1 MPIARRLL
9 QIVAFICTLLIGA
22 AAMAVVVTQTAWFK
36 DWMRGFIVRQ
46 ASGYLNGELSIG
58 RLDGNLLFGVELE
71 DVEVR
76 MNGKP
81 VVQIKD
87 VALDYNV
94 FAFVSGNA
102 ILDDIRLNEPVIHL
116 ERTAEGWNL
125 TRLVRART
133 PDTPARRRPIEI
145 GEIGVSAG
153 ALFVD
158 GRPSGVAG
166 AVGTSGV
173 VVPARV
179 ERLDA
184 SVGVKSD
191 EHALVID
198 IAHVSL
204 RMGDPSLGI
213 NALSG
218 VITRT
223 DGTVKLDNVSLR
235 TEESSLRVNG
245 TITTSDDGSRYVDVT
260 ASSDKFDTDEIG
272 RAVPALR
279 NYGLQPAFE
288 VAARGPLNRLD
299 VDANVRDAAI
309 GEFVADLI
317 VEASGPRRHVAGSVS
332 MTHLNAAPF
341 YAATEG
347 RRRSLAMDV
356 TGRAQI
362 DLELPNQG
370 RPIRGTYVL
379 NAVQARFAGYEAR
392 DVAARGSIDGRT
404 IRVDGAAR
412 AYGGGASAKGTFVV
426 GSQPAIDLTG
436 RVSDVDLRRLPQALK
451 IPAVASDLQFAYTL
465 KSGGGVY
472 EADAQFDDSVA
483 AGASIAAGTRGRFT
497 FGGGTTPS
505 YAAQGSVANLDPQQ
519 VGREFALSALARD
532 RFRGRVNATF
542 DLTGSGGGRYPLLIE
557 ATGRAVDSEL
567 FGATFPQLDFT
578 TRFADGDAR
587 VQARGTFAGLDPRV
601 ITADDRLEGEL
612 SGSVDAGA
620 TFRNYSAGISVDSMD
635 ISGRVDLDRSSVAGI
650 AIDSASAE
658 GKYANREGQ
667 LTRLE
672 IVGSDVKATAQGAI
686 ALNDT
691 GASNLTVHVETP
703 ALDKVGEILRRPLK
717 GAVAADGTITGN
729 GRELK
734 AAGTLQGSNI
744 AYGDNGALT
753 LSSTFDVSVPDLT
766 PAAATVRAQSN
777 ATFLHI
783 GGQDLRQLT
792 ADTTYSNSELAF
804 KASAQEGQRELD
816 AQGTATLHPDH
827 QEVHLHTLTLR
838 AEQSQ
843 WTTVPGAEAALRVRG
858 DRVDVENLRLTSGD
872 QRIEADGTVG
882 APTDVL
888 RVRAEDVDVAQ
899 LDRLLLGDQRFAGRL
914 DADMAVTGPRN
925 AIRAEGEFTLTQ
937 GAFRQFKFESLSG
950 KVDYVGPGMKLD
962 VRLQQSPQA
971 WLTASGYAP
980 LSLFRPNPAGTE
992 GHETAAEGEGID
1004 LQVMTSDIDF
1014 GVIQGFTSYVTNVT
1028 GVLKADVKVSGTG
1041 HDPHF
1046 NGTVDVRGGTFA
1058 IPDLGTTYT
1067 GLDTRVSLTTDEVTI
1082 EQMRLVDE
1090 HQKVMT
1096 IGGTLAVHERAVGA
1110 VDVKVQSEDF
1120 EVIDNDLADLKL
1132 DTDMRVTGELRAPR
1146 IEGFVE
1152 VETGT
1157 VDVARVLDLTTADA
1171 YATEAITPETE
1182 GAAAVQAETVSTPME
1197 TSLLDAIEVNLG
1209 VAVPSNLVLRGTDLR
1224 PANAPID
1231 IGDINVTVGGAL
1243 QVRKAPGARPQIVG
1257 EVNTVR
1263 GNYTFQGRRFE
1274 ILRDGRI
1281 GFAGG
1286 DELDPTVDI
1295 QARRIISGVET
1306 IVHVQGSMRQPEL
1319 AFSSRPPLDQADI
1332 LSLIVFN
1339 VPINE
1344 LGENQQV
1351 SLAERAG
1358 ALAGGYLVSGLTQS
1372 VANALEL
1379 DEFEIQ
1385 PLDDA
1390 GGASL
1395 SIGEQVGERLFF
1407 RIRQGF
1413 GAAEATE
1420 FILEYQVRD
1429 FLRLQGAVAETSG
1442 ATQTRTFRR
1451 VERGGLDLIF
1461 FFSY

>member
-1 MPIARRLL
+1 MSIARRLL

-22 AAMAVVVTQTAWFK
+22 AAMAVVVSQTAWFK

-46 ASGYLNGELSIG
+46 ATNYLNGELSIG

-71 DVEVR
+71 DVELR

-87 VALDYNV
+87 VGLDYSV
-94 FAFVSGNA
+94 FAFASGDA
-102 ILDDIRLNEPVIHL
+102 IIDDIRLNEPVIHL
-116 ERTAEGWNL
+116 ERTEDGWNL
-125 TRLVRART
+125 ARLVRART
-133 PDTPARRRPIEI
+133 PQASRRRPIEI

-153 ALFVD
+153 SLFVD

-179 ERLDA
+179 DRLDA

-191 EHALVID
+191 QNSLVVD
-198 IAHVSL
+198 IAHLSL

-223 DGTVKLDNVSLR
+223 DSTVTLDNVSLR

-245 TITTSDDGSRYVDVT
+245 TITTNDDGSRHVDVM

-272 RAVPALR
+272 QSVPALR
-279 NYGLQPAFE
+279 GYGLQPAFE
-288 VAARGPLNRLD
+288 VSASGPLDRLD
-299 VDANVRDAAI
+299 VDANARDAVI
-309 GEFVADLI
+309 GEVIADVI
-317 VEASGPRRHVAGSVS
+317 VEATGPRRHVSGSIS
-332 MTHLNAAPF
+332 MTNLNAAPLF
-341 YAATEG
+341 TRTPD
-347 RRRSLAMDV
+347 RRRALATHV

-362 DLELPNQG
+362 DLDLPNQG
-370 RPIRGTYVL
+370 RPVRGTYVL
-379 NAVQARFAGYEAR
+379 NAAEAGMAGYEAR
-392 DVAARGSIDGRT
+392 DVAVRGRIDGRT

-412 AYGGGASAKGTFVV
+412 AYGGRTSVSGSIAVGA
-426 GSQPAIDLTG
+426 QPAFNLTG
-436 RVSDVDLRRLPQALK
+436 RASDVDLRRLPAALR
-451 IPAVASDLQFAYTL
+451 IPAIESDLQFTYTFT
-465 KSGGGVY
+465 SQGGVY
-472 EADAQFDDSVA
+472 GAEAEFGDSTA

-497 FGGGTTPS
+497 FGGGTAPS
-505 YAAQGSVANLDPQQ
+505 YAAQGRVADLDPQQ
-519 VGREFALSALARD
+519 VGREFAISALAAD

-542 DLTGSGGGRYPLLIE
+542 DLTGSGGGRYPFALD
-557 ATGRAVDSEL
+557 ATGTAVDSEL

-578 TRFADGDAR
+578 TRFADGDAH
-587 VQARGTFAGLDPRV
+587 VTGRGTFAGLDPRV
-601 ITADDRLEGEL
+601 VTADERLEGTLNGTLDVET
-612 SGSVDAGA
+612 
-620 TFRNYSAGISVDSMD
+620 TFRNYAAGITVDSID
-635 ISGRVDLDRSSVAGI
+635 ISGRVNLEPSSVAGI

-658 GKYANREGQ
+658 GKYANREGEVTQ
-667 LTRLE
+667 LE
-672 IVGSDVKATAQGAI
+672 IVGSDVKATARGAI

-691 GASNLTVHVETP
+691 GASDLTVHIETP
-703 ALDKVGEILRRPLK
+703 ALDKVGEAIGRPLK
-717 GAVAADGTITGN
+717 GGVTADATITGN
-729 GRELK
+729 ARELK
-734 AAGTLQGSNI
+734 TAGTLKGSNVG
-744 AYGDNGALT
+744 YGDNAALT
-753 LSSTFDVSVPDLT
+753 LSSTFDVTMPDLA
-766 PAAATVRAQSN
+766 PAAVTIHAKSD
-777 ATFLHI
+777 ATFLQI
-783 GGQDLRQLT
+783 GGQELRQLT

-804 KASAQEGQRELD
+804 KATAQEGQRELD
-816 AQGTATLHPDH
+816 AEGTATLHPDH
-827 QEVHLHTLTLR
+827 QEVHLRTLALR
-838 AEQSQ
+838 AEQAE

-858 DRVDVENLRLTSGD
+858 DRVEIENLRLASGD

-888 RVRAEDVDVAQ
+888 RVRAENVDLAQ
-899 LDRLLLGDQRFAGRL
+899 LDRLLLGDQRLAGRF
-914 DADMAVTGPRN
+914 DADMAVTGPRD

-937 GAFRQFKFESLSG
+937 GAFRQFKFESLTG
-950 KVDYVGPGMKLD
+950 KVDYVGPGLNLD

-980 LSLFRPNPAGTE
+980 LSLFRPNPPGTE
-992 GHETAAEGEGID
+992 GHETAAEGEGVD
-1004 LQVMTSDIDF
+1004 LQVSTSEIEL
-1014 GVIQGFTSYVTNVT
+1014 GVIQGFTTYVTNVT

-1046 NGTVDVRGGTFA
+1046 EGVVDIRGGTFMV
-1058 IPDLGTTYT
+1058 PELGTEYT
-1067 GLDTRVSLTTDEVTI
+1067 GLDTRISLTTDSVAIDE
-1082 EQMRLVDE
+1082 MRLVDE

-1096 IGGTLAVHERAVGA
+1096 IGGTLAVHERGVGA
-1110 VDVKVQSEDF
+1110 VDVKVTSEDF

-1132 DTDMRVTGELRAPR
+1132 DTNMRVTGELRAPR
-1146 IEGFVE
+1146 VEGFVE

-1157 VDVARVLDLTTADA
+1157 VDVARVLELTTADP

-1182 GAAAVQAETVSTPME
+1182 GVSEVEPQTPAAPMQ
-1197 TSLLDAIEVNLG
+1197 TSLFDAIEVDLG

-1243 QVRKAPGARPQIVG
+1243 QVRKTRGARPQIVG

-1263 GNYTFQGRRFE
+1263 GSYTFQGRRFE

-1281 GFAGG
+1281 RFDGG
-1286 DELDPTVDI
+1286 DNVDPAVDI

-1306 IVHVQGSMRQPEL
+1306 FVRVQGSMRMPEL

-1344 LGENQQV
+1344 LGESQQV

-1358 ALAGGYLVSGLTQS
+1358 SLAGGYLVSGLTRS

-1385 PLDDA
+1385 PLDDT
-1390 GGASL
+1390 GGPSL

-1442 ATQTRTFRR
+1442 QTQTATFRR